1 MGVDTSG
8 GSGSMDYTEHE
19 RTYTGFVKGCVIIGA
34 LTILLLITLAIIV
47 L

>member
-8 GSGSMDYTEHE
+8 GSGSMDYSEHE
-19 RTYTGFVKGCVIIGA
+19 RTYAGFVKACVIIGA
-34 LTILLLITLAIIV
+34 LTVLLLLSLAIIV